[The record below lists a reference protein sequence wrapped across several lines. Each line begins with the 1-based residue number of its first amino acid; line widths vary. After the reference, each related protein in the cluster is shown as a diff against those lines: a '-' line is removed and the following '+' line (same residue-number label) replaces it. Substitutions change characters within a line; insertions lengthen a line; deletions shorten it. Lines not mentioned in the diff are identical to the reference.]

1 MYYEPII
8 KKSEDESNKITS
20 YIDNLNENKLSLR
33 KNKNARKILRKRKY
47 KEDHLKFNNEISKEF
62 QFQISGFDLSFNII
76 ISYLNSN
83 NPDLISYC
91 LREISIYFNSNF
103 PNINEQKTIIEQK
116 FLNRLLSLGNNF
128 MEKNN
133 INDLSNILN
142 ILINIASFEE
152 GNKNYLN
159 ELYTNNYFDFFNN
172 CIIFAE
178 NSNLK
183 FLSLIITK
191 ICTILTSM
199 FKLDEKD
206 DSFNILIL
214 NSKVFPRILEYHE
227 NQNITDLES
236 IELIIEL
243 VIYTIEFENEEF
255 EFSGN
260 DIKILHKCLNVLIK
274 ELYSTSNEKLL
285 YLIYRGISR
294 LSILDDEYKLNK
306 KIINEGVTIKILK
319 MKFNKDKYTN
329 DYYNILK
336 YAMLILANNLTASD
350 KDCQIIYSQNIID
363 YYNNIL
369 EQFDDEQTIV
379 KNIFSGLSNIAV
391 GSERNVLKESIIW
404 QEKKILKY
412 LSYSHYI
419 KIYFIKIVKYLLY
432 NSDFEII
439 KFIFNT
445 RILEYFIFLFASGNE
460 ENLILNKIIKIID
473 YYLSIFKKDLKETKE
488 YLIIYHKFKELLESS
503 EIIIL
508 IDQKSKLYKS
518 ISKVEK
524 KIESNYE

>member
-1 MYYEPII
+1 M
-8 KKSEDESNKITS
+8 
-20 YIDNLNENKLSLR
+20 
-33 KNKNARKILRKRKY
+33 
-47 KEDHLKFNNEISKEF
+47 
-62 QFQISGFDLSFNII
+62 
-76 ISYLNSN
+76 
-83 NPDLISYC
+83 
-91 LREISIYFNSNF
+91 
-103 PNINEQKTIIEQK
+103 
-116 FLNRLLSLGNNF
+116 
-128 MEKNN
+128 
-133 INDLSNILN
+133 
-142 ILINIASFEE
+142 
-152 GNKNYLN
+152 N

-412 LSYSHYI
+412 LI
-419 KIYFIKIVKYLLY
+419 WKVK
-432 NSDFEII
+432 SRAVQFQV
-439 KFIFNT
+439 K
-445 RILEYFIFLFASGNE
+445 
-460 ENLILNKIIKIID
+460 
-473 YYLSIFKKDLKETKE
+473 
-488 YLIIYHKFKELLESS
+488 
-503 EIIIL
+503 
-508 IDQKSKLYKS
+508 
-518 ISKVEK
+518 
-524 KIESNYE
+524 NY